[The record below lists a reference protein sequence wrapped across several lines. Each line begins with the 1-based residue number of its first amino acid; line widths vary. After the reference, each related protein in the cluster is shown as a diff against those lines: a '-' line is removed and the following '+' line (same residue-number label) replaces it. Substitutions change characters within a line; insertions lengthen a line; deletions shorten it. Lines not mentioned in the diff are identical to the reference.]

1 MTAIQ
6 ELISRQHTNAT
17 IQERINNMA
26 ADGSLKLSDILF
38 IADDAHKAWPQH
50 DGVFTDDHGWKLAVM
65 SRKVESG
72 LGTAFEQGDIVM
84 AQRPLWVGGD
94 SKVYSVRNQC
104 TTLVNGGV
112 RFLI

>member
-1 MTAIQ
+1 MTAMQ
-6 ELISRQHTNAT
+6 ELITRQQVNAT
-17 IQERINNMA
+17 TQERINNMA
-26 ADGSLKLSDILF
+26 ANDSLELSDILF
-38 IADDAHKAWPQH
+38 IAGDAHKAWSQY
-50 DGVFTDDHGWKLAVM
+50 DGVFTAERGWKLAIM

-84 AQRPLWVGGD
+84 AQRPLWIGGD

-104 TTLVNGGV
+104 ATLVNGGV